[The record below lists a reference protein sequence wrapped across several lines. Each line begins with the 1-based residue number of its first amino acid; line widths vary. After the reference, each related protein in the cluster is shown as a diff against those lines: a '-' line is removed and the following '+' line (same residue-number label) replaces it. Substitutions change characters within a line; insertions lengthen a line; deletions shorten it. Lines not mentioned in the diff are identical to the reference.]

1 MATKKYT
8 IQMGDGQ
15 EATIEVEG
23 GWATEDTLDAIAQ
36 KLKAK
41 VDVFSTTA
49 KSVKD
54 TLDPTKSG
62 SFTHS
67 LNVAEKEVEEFEQGL
82 TKTQKGLAV
91 LSGALGATKD
101 LASGVLTSTG
111 KLTDI
116 NPIVDNVSGRLTKLA
131 KTLGGFTDIIDLGQV
146 AEGFAGLTADVITLS
161 TTISQRVLD
170 TFDTLTQKG
179 VQVGFN
185 FENLGS
191 ELAEARITQ
200 DDFIKALSGANQGFM
215 AFGGDLETGA
225 QKFLDTVQIAN
236 TDFRDANRA
245 LGLSASE
252 TADFIAR
259 FIEDQK
265 LGLLQ
270 NNISERELAATSF
283 RLNRNLAVLAELTG
297 KDVDQLREEM
307 LTNQMAAGAQI
318 ALAKAERDGAKGLVV
333 AFESVRAGLP
343 EVLKPFVDQSV
354 KFDAAIGDLAPLN
367 VFGNVIQDLN
377 RDLDNLR
384 LTSMSQEERELEAVR
399 IVERTYKNLANVV
412 DGNAASL
419 AEFAGVIPSDVLE
432 QFAAAIKAG
441 IKEQARDQRL
451 PQGTDRIAFFLS
463 QIDATID
470 AIEGGV
476 GVIGT
481 FADAANEIEKTTAE
495 FTKRIFDMSMEFLPN
510 VVNIIADF
518 YEKLGDNV
526 FNQDIV
532 AQATNPYEEMS
543 RSLDDFLLSP
553 LIGSRSGIGLDDGL
567 LQLFGVPRQQA
578 RDFFG
583 PDSYLDRFFSPAPGR
598 TIFNRQFGG
607 GTMPGTS
614 YIVGEAGPELLTMGR
629 SSGSVT
635 TNAEMGAMA
644 AGADTRLANA
654 LSNTTLTT
662 ESPEMQRELQNLNRN
677 LKRLLPQALTSNGV
691 Y

>member
-543 RSLDDFLLSP
+543 RSLDDLLLSP